1 MHITPSRFAF
11 GFVTLMAAT
20 SAVPTATLAITVE
33 VARRCDAATAKAFP
47 PRVPGNPAAGS
58 AAGSGSDQRAYYNKC
73 VADAEASQGTSKTD
87 GSSRPAASPK

>member
-1 MHITPSRFAF
+1 MHFPSSKLAF
-11 GFVTLMAAT
+11 GLLTMIAVS
-20 SAVPTATLAITVE
+20 SALPKGALAITVE

-73 VADAEASQGTSKTD
+73 VAEAEASQGAGKTD
-87 GSSRPAASPK
+87 SPNRPTNSSK